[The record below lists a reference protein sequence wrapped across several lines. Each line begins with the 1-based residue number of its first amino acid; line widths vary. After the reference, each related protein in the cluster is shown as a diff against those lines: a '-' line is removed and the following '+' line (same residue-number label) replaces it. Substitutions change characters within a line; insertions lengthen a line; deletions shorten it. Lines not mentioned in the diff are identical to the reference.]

1 MRFIKTKFVVLA
13 VSVLCMAAGV
23 FGVGPHEVLLL
34 ANGSV
39 PDSVEIAKT
48 YAKLRHIPDSNI
60 VVLNLPLPQAGRS
73 YLAITA
79 QDFTK
84 QIWAPT
90 LEAMH
95 TRGIDDHILVW
106 VYSTHF
112 PIRTSA
118 RPVISIQGLT
128 FLRNHMPLPKEAGN
142 ALYVSPLFAGPESP
156 KANSYAPKSFDVSK
170 QFLRDEMPLPNMMLG
185 YIGERGNS
193 KAEVLNCLKTG
204 VWSDGTKPKGT
215 VYYVV
220 SSDIRSRCRE
230 WEFAPAVRGLK
241 AAGIKSSITDKYPEG
256 RRDVMGLM
264 MGRAVVDP
272 SAVGKFLP
280 GCMAEH
286 LTSFAARFDT
296 ASQTK
301 LSRWIAEGVT
311 ASAGTVSEPMSN
323 WRKFPSAGFFNHYSY
338 GCTMIESFYQSIRCP
353 LQIMLVGEPLAAP
366 WGLKSTVRLRIR
378 GFEDMEMITYPRKID
393 LLLKSEPGVSFSK
406 FVYLVDGR
414 VKGDGKDFVLDPAGL
429 EAGEHK
435 LRAVAYRSGFVRSQI
450 FDIKTFRT
458 K

>member
-1 MRFIKTKFVVLA
+1 MTSA
-13 VSVLCMAAGV
+13 V
-23 FGVGPHEVLLL
+23 FGIGPHEVLLL
-34 ANGSV
+34 ANGNV

-48 YAKLRHIPDSNI
+48 YAKLRQIPDSNI
-60 VVLNLPLPQAGRS
+60 VVLDLPLPKNNGS
-73 YLAITA
+73 YLTITA

-84 QIWAPT
+84 QIWTPA
-90 LEAMH
+90 LDAM
-95 TRGIDDHILVW
+95 RSGGIDDHILVW

-112 PIRTSA
+112 PIRTVA
-118 RPVISIQGLT
+118 PPVISIQGLT
-128 FLRNHMPLPKEAGN
+128 FLRNHMPLPKEIGD

-156 KANSYAPKSFDVSK
+156 KGNRYAPKSFDASK
-170 QFLRDEMPLPNMMLG
+170 QFLRKEMPLPSMMLG
-185 YIGERGNS
+185 YIGQRGNS

-204 VWSDGTKPKGT
+204 IWSDGTKPKGT
-215 VYYVV
+215 IYYVI

-230 WEFAPAVRGLK
+230 WEFASAARGLQVT
-241 AAGIKSSITDKYPEG
+241 GIKAVITDRFPAGKHN
-256 RRDVMGLM
+256 VMGIM
-264 MGRAVVDP
+264 MGKAVVDP
-272 SAVGKFLP
+272 SAAGKFLP

-286 LTSFAARFDT
+286 LTSFAARFDL

-301 LSRWIAEGVT
+301 LSRWIAEGAT
-311 ASAGTVSEPMSN
+311 ASAGAVSEPMSD

-366 WGLKSTVRLRIR
+366 WGLKSTIRLRIR
-378 GFEDMEMITYPRKID
+378 GFEEMEMITAPRKID
-393 LLLKSEPGVSFSK
+393 LLLKSEPGISFSR

-414 VKGDGKDFVLDPAGL
+414 VKGEGKDFVLDPAGL
-429 EAGEHK
+429 KAGKHK

-450 FDIKTFRT
+450 FDIRTFKT